1 MRKTNKNLPPKK
13 SFFWVTKKSSSR
25 KLFAPARFDGT
36 NYLAKRVF
44 CRKPIPGKRKQ
55 KLVYDGKAIIA
66 ITSETPIKIVY
77 EYKTSEIMLGFTIQ
91 RYIESG
97 EAIDSTVQDQ
107 INRAESV

>member
-1 MRKTNKNLPPKK
+1 MGNEKEQ
-13 SFFWVTKKSSSR
+13 
-25 KLFAPARFDGT
+25 LFASTRFDGT

-91 RYIESG
+91 RYNESD
-97 EAIDSTVQDQ
+97 EAIDSTVQAQ